1 MTKRQH
7 EKALHEAEMRRA
19 EAQATYDRTKS
30 RRAHVRLVDATTQA
44 VAIAA
49 LRASSRSGKGR

>member
-30 RRAHVRLVDATTQA
+30 HKAYVRLVDATTQA
-44 VAIAA
+44 IAA
-49 LRASSRSGKGR
+49 ASRRKGR